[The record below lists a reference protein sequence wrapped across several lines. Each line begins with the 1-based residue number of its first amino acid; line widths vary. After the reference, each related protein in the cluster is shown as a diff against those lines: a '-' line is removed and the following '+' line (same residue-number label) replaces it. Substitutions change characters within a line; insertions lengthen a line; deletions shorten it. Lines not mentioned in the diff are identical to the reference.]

1 MESIIWIGYMAVF
14 FFLARMGA
22 GKDALLSGKV
32 GFGVQSLAYVAT
44 YISAVALIGFGGL
57 AHKFGL
63 QMMLIALGNVL
74 LGTLFVYYVLAW
86 PTKQLQ
92 QRLQARTPAQLISL
106 GHKAPFLRKILAV
119 IFAFF
124 LSVYAAAVIKGAA
137 MMLHNIFP
145 LSVQW
150 CIWLLAAIVGI
161 AVLWGGMRGVLL
173 TEAMQG
179 AIMLFGI
186 GLLAYEV
193 LTIVGG
199 PVEGVQALAQIAPT
213 PQANNGFTALSSG
226 ESGFFVWSLIVVTS
240 VAVWAQP
247 QMIQRHF
254 ALTDKKELKKAAI
267 LASSVLLLIVGGM
280 YFIASLSRLILPEM
294 QNSDEVIPTLVAML
308 LPGAGKQIFSLAI
321 ISASI
326 STCTALFH
334 IASSSLTE
342 DMFSTKTTKK
352 TWFFAMFCCVLVS
365 GFTAQVEGKIIS
377 LLYTTSWSV
386 IGATAFVPYICL
398 VLFKHSHA
406 TAATASAITGALS
419 CLSFYLFISPKTA
432 LWLINGIPASIQHIP
447 PFVIGV
453 ALSACVYLVASLR
466 LKPVAREA
474 MGKG

>member
-1 MESIIWIGYMAVF
+1 MEIFIWVAYIAVF

-57 AHKFGL
+57 AHKYGL

-92 QRLQARTPAQLISL
+92 MRLGARTPAQLLSL
-106 GHKAPFLRKILAV
+106 GHNAPFLRKILGF

-124 LSVYAAAVIKGAA
+124 LSVYGAAVIKGAA
-137 MMLHNIFP
+137 LMLTDIFP
-145 LSVQW
+145 FNYATCVW
-150 CIWLLAAIVGI
+150 FLAILVGI
-161 AVLWGGMRGVLL
+161 AVFWGGMKGVLL

-179 AIMLFGI
+179 AIMLLGI
-186 GLLAYEV
+186 GLLAYQV
-193 LTIVGG
+193 LSMVGG
-199 PVEGVQALAQIAPT
+199 PVDGVHALAQLAPT

-226 ESGFFVWSLIVVTS
+226 DSGYFVWSLVIVTS

-254 ALTDKKELKKAAI
+254 ALQDKKEVKKAAL
-267 LASSVLLLIVGGM
+267 LASSILLLIVGGM

-294 QNSDEVIPTLVAML
+294 QNSDAVIPALVHML

-342 DMFSTKTTKK
+342 DIFSTKTTKK
-352 TWFFAMFCCVLVS
+352 TWLAAIVFCVLVS
-365 GFTAQVEGKIIS
+365 ACTAQIEGKIIS
-377 LLYTTSWSV
+377 LIYTISWSV
-386 IGATAFVPYICL
+386 IGATAFVPYLSL
-398 VLFKHSHA
+398 VLFKHAHA
-406 TAATASAITGALS
+406 KAATVSAVAGAIS
-419 CLSFYLFISPKTA
+419 CISFYIFVSPRTA
-432 LWLINGIPASIQHIP
+432 LVVLDFIPASLQQLP
-447 PFVIGV
+447 PFVVGLVFSV
-453 ALSACVYLVASLR
+453 AAYVLASSCVCIEKTAKESA
-466 LKPVAREA
+466 
-474 MGKG
+474 